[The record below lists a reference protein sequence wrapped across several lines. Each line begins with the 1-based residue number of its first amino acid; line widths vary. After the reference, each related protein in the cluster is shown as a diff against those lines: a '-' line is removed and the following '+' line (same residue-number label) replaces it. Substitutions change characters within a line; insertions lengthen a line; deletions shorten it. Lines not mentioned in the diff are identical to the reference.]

1 MFDLISVGQVQQP
14 QQQQPGMLMT
24 VGGGGQVPM
33 QMAGQQRMM
42 IRNIGQQQQQGGN
55 LRQVL
60 VRIFLHLFHFA
71 FLFHNLRK
79 DLQRT
84 KKKGF
89 IRY

>member
-1 MFDLISVGQVQQP
+1 MQNIGVCPILLQRNCNMFDLISVGQVQQP

-42 IRNIGQQQQQGGN
+42 IRNIGQQQQQQGGN

-60 VRIFLHLFHFA
+60 TISQFKERSTE
-71 FLFHNLRK
+71 N
-79 DLQRT
+79 
-84 KKKGF
+84 
-89 IRY
+89 